1 MAAAAEARRVSKEP
15 EADSFGVHAVQTL
28 TDELI
33 QLSSLSGW
41 LDAPAGASPPEAL
54 IVWDWDDTLCPTTWL
69 CQEGL
74 TLRGTPPTAEQAS
87 ALAALDELVCA
98 TLELSQ
104 ARGTNVIITNAEKG
118 WVELSARTWL
128 PRVAELG
135 AKGFYVVSARS
146 MYETPQMTHPISWK
160 QSAFADVT
168 RAHMAQHGRAVR
180 TLLSFGDS
188 AAERQAALQV
198 WPPLVA
204 SCEDAVQI
212 KTVKLPERPS
222 VERLRTAHTMLAPML
237 PTLLG
242 HAGHL
247 DLALNVPD
255 ENQPYQVSIGT
266 PVVEV

>member
-1 MAAAAEARRVSKEP
+1 
-15 EADSFGVHAVQTL
+15 
-28 TDELI
+28 
-33 QLSSLSGW
+33 
-41 LDAPAGASPPEAL
+41 
-54 IVWDWDDTLCPTTWL
+54 
-69 CQEGL
+69 
-74 TLRGTPPTAEQAS
+74 
-87 ALAALDELVCA
+87 
-98 TLELSQ
+98 
-104 ARGTNVIITNAEKG
+104 
-118 WVELSARTWL
+118 VELSARTWL

-146 MYETPQMTHPISWK
+146 MYETPQMTHPIAWK

-168 RAHMAQHGRAVR
+168 RAHLAQYGRAVR

-198 WPPLVA
+198 WPPMVHGL
-204 SCEDAVQI
+204 EDAVQI

-255 ENQPYQVSIGT
+255 ENLPYQVSVGT